1 MKSTYYVTYDNLA
14 FRQELCPA
22 NIGKTVCDKVAMW
35 AFWAVP
41 GKNGFLWRVLNKSQ
55 IQSSNAYRWSPGY
68 PILRWWAQANSI
80 YDPKNMC
87 QLFQDIFFIWALSM
101 RYNHHQGSWFMKKA
115 HKFSTPPSF
124 DGLLTHL
131 EIRVPS
137 FCFLVFSNNK
147 KNAQSHFHILH
158 IHCFFVAPEQN
169 RFYKTRRHKRRLSDF
184 QITFCE
190 AGGWKQQQPIFI
202 FWSRAIKVRFN

>member
-68 PILRWWAQANSI
+68 PILRWWAQANPI

-147 KNAQSHFHILH
+147 KNAQSHFHIYIFTVSLSHRNKTDFIKRGDIKGDFLTFRLH
-158 IHCFFVAPEQN
+158 FVRQAAENNNSP
-169 RFYKTRRHKRRLSDF
+169 YLSS
-184 QITFCE
+184 E
-190 AGGWKQQQPIFI
+190 VELLK
-202 FWSRAIKVRFN
+202 

>member
-1 MKSTYYVTYDNLA
+1 MKSTYYDNLA

-68 PILRWWAQANSI
+68 PILRWWAQANPI

-115 HKFSTPPSF
+115 TSFRHPP
-124 DGLLTHL
+124 LLMDFWLISKL
-131 EIRVPS
+131 ECHHFV
-137 FCFLVFSNNK
+137 FWFLATTNK
-147 KNAQSHFHILH
+147 MLNLTSIFTYSLFLCRTGTKPIL
-158 IHCFFVAPEQN
+158 
-169 RFYKTRRHKRRLSDF
+169 
-184 QITFCE
+184 
-190 AGGWKQQQPIFI
+190 
-202 FWSRAIKVRFN
+202 